1 MVTPA
6 QGADYIRIRFLNGG
20 SEAPW
25 RIDGTNVTA
34 EGGSMEILAT
44 DGNDVERGTF
54 TEKFVL
60 GLANRCDV
68 LVKVN
73 TTRDMLITAIQMM
86 HKGSVENPAL
96 RHIVI
101 RSTTASNGEKIRI
114 NDLPTYDKNT
124 TSPSLKNFNL
134 IANLTAAHALVE
146 RNITRYFTVVN
157 QGGDAQGGFPLTI
170 YDGFLNKEGVLIH
183 RPDGTT
189 KEDDQPPRTGKVHT
203 YTQLNHLKFQ
213 LPPYKVYRHNIT
225 NEFIS
230 TRRPCAGC
238 SGIDN
243 RNRPTKGK
251 DYDVWDNLYKSRLG
265 ADEFATNGKCCW
277 EWCDVEPD
285 QCDHYKLEDVKHYE
299 PNKNYIPVCYGD
311 RVRILFINTGSF
323 GISEG
328 HPMHLHGHDFVL
340 RELYN
345 VTTSNTSSGN
355 IRNIRLTQDTNELN
369 GEQAEFNQTGPKVC
383 PFSKL

>member
-1 MVTPA
+1 MVTPTPDA
-6 QGADYIRIRFLNGG
+6 KYIRIRFLNGG

-25 RIDGTNVTA
+25 RINGTNVTA
-34 EGGSMEILAT
+34 EGGSMEILAI
-44 DGNDVERGTF
+44 DGNDVERGTT
-54 TEKFVL
+54 TEKFVI

-68 LVKVN
+68 LVKVDPN
-73 TTRDMLITAIQMM
+73 RDMLITAIQMK
-86 HKGSVENPAL
+86 HSGPVENPAL
-96 RHIVI
+96 RYIVI
-101 RSTTASNGEKIRI
+101 RGTTVSNDEKIRI

-124 TSPSLKNFNL
+124 TSPILKNFNL
-134 IANLTAAHALVE
+134 MANLTAQHALVK
-146 RNITRYFTVVN
+146 RKITRSFTVIN
-157 QGGDAQGGFPLTI
+157 QGGDQYGGFPLTI
-170 YDGFLNKEGVLIH
+170 YDGFLNKDGFLIN
-183 RPDGTT
+183 PDGSR
-189 KEDDQPPRTGKVHT
+189 KKSQLPRTGELHN

-238 SGIDN
+238 VTGDYNKSGI
-243 RNRPTKGK
+243 RNRPPKGK
-251 DYDVWDNLYKSRLG
+251 DYDVWDSASFYEE
-265 ADEFATNGKCCW
+265 ADVANNDKCCW

-311 RVRILFINTGSF
+311 RVRILFINAGSF
-323 GISEG
+323 EISEG

-345 VTTSNTSSGN
+345 VTTSNTSTT
-355 IRNIRLTQDTNELN
+355 NIRLTQVDTDDLN
-369 GEQAEFNQTGPKVC
+369 YEQAEFKLTGPQVC